1 MDWNNTPERYGAPM
15 IGLHWLTLLLV
26 IAVYA
31 CINVADAYPKGSDLR
46 ALWKSWHY
54 LAGLAVLA
62 LVAIRLVVRL
72 ESGPDPQVEPQM
84 PRWQRR
90 LADAAHVAL
99 YVFMLVM
106 PLLGWLALS
115 ASGKPVLIAGF
126 HLPMLMGEN
135 KPLAHSLEEIHETL
149 GTLGYFLIGLHAAAA
164 LLHHYVVRDNA
175 LRRMLPR

>member
-1 MDWNNTPERYGAPM
+1 MDWKNTTDRYGAPM

-26 IAVYA
+26 IAVYV
-31 CINVADAYPKGSDLR
+31 CINVADIYPKGSDLR
-46 ALWKSWHY
+46 ALWKWWHY
-54 LAGLAVLA
+54 IAGLAVLA
-62 LVAIRLVVRL
+62 LVAIRLFVRL
-72 ESGPDPQVEPQM
+72 GSGPDPHVEPQM

-90 LADAAHVAL
+90 LADVAHVAL
-99 YVFMLVM
+99 YVFMFVM

-115 ASGKPVLIAGF
+115 ADGKPVLIAGF
-126 HLPMLMGEN
+126 HLPMLMSEN

-149 GTLGYFLIGLHAAAA
+149 GTVGYFLIGLHAAAA

>member
-1 MDWNNTPERYGAPM
+1 MDWNNTTERYGAPM

-31 CINVADAYPKGSDLR
+31 CINVADVYPKGSDLR

-62 LVAIRLVVRL
+62 LVAIRLIVRL
-72 ESGPDPQVEPQM
+72 GSGPDPHVEPQM